1 MSSEGAALTRNKE
14 QGPLPIILD
23 CDPGADD
30 AVLLLMALACPD
42 KFEILGITTVCGNAP
57 LSSINENACKVVELS
72 GRLTVPVYAG
82 CSRPIIQRPS
92 IVMHHEH
99 YHGEG
104 GLECTLPPPTHVKIQ
119 PIHAVQFIL
128 DTLKMHPTKVTLSVS
143 GPMTNV
149 AVCFIQNP
157 TLLLDKVEQI
167 VCMGGKC
174 RGWFRL
180 LSCIYLFCNTPY
192 FW

>member
-1 MSSEGAALTRNKE
+1 MSNAGAALTNDKK
-14 QGPLPIILD
+14 QQPLPIILD

-72 GRLTVPVYAG
+72 GRGTVPVYAG
-82 CSRPIIQRPS
+82 CPRPMIQRPS
-92 IVMHHEH
+92 LVMHHSH

-104 GLECTLPPPTHVKIQ
+104 GLECTIPSPTHVKIQ

-128 DTLKMHPTKVTLSVS
+128 DTLKKHPTKVTLSVS
-143 GPMTNV
+143 GPMTNI
-149 AVCFIQNP
+149 AVCFIQDP
-157 TLLLDKVEQI
+157 SLFLDKVEQI

-174 RGWFRL
+174 RGLKLGLLKTFR
-180 LSCIYLFCNTPY
+180 
-192 FW
+192 